1 MIESEIATSEPLSWR
16 LAGSTCCRRGARL
29 LTLLLSVL
37 FAALLPGNLAAEEDT
52 ALFWAL
58 QRGGEPA
65 GYLLGTIHSED
76 PRVLDFPDEFMRR
89 LSGSEVFAMEMVP
102 DLPTL
107 ARLTEYMQYQDGT
120 TLESRIGPQRYAKLG
135 AAFESYKIPQDWLS
149 RMKVW
154 AAMMTLSVPPP
165 ETGLFMD
172 FSLSLRAAGA
182 GLQVVGLETLEQQL
196 SFLENMPLEQQVL
209 LLDEALAEFEQVD
222 ELHREM
228 VESYLD
234 GDLSALERV
243 VEKQLERLEPAAR
256 DYFMEQGIEARN
268 HRMLE
273 VALQQ
278 LAQARVFIAV
288 GALHLPGDNGLIE
301 LLRRSGYEMVPLP
314 LPLAGEPNQPE

>member
-1 MIESEIATSEPLSWR
+1 M
-16 LAGSTCCRRGARL
+16 ARL
-29 LTLLLSVL
+29 LTPHALLLTALVVL
-37 FAALLPGNLAAEEDT
+37 LLPVDLAADEDT

-58 QRGGEPA
+58 QRKGEPV

-76 PRVLDFPDEFMRR
+76 PRVLDFPDEFMRQ

-120 TLESRIGPQRYAKLG
+120 TLESRIGPERYARLG
-135 AAFESYKIPQDWLS
+135 LALERYRIPQDWLT

-196 SFLENMPLEQQVL
+196 SFLENMPLEQQII
-209 LLDEALAEFEQVD
+209 LLDEALEEFEQVA
-222 ELHREM
+222 ESHRKM
-228 VESYLD
+228 VDSYLQ
-234 GDLSALERV
+234 GDVRELERMV
-243 VEKQLERLEPAAR
+243 TEQLDRLEPAAR
-256 DYFMEQGIEARN
+256 DYFMKEGIEVRN

-273 VALQQ
+273 AVLEQ
-278 LAQARVFIAV
+278 LAQSRVFIAI

-314 LPLAGEPNQPE
+314 LPLPSEPNQAE